1 MLDATPHKYNL
12 GLAELTAKPYLYLS
26 SAQNV
31 PFFVTSA
38 LLFLEVLKFKERSV
52 VRSYMFKQKLLN
64 QKSRKLLIL
73 ITTNILYGIL
83 P

>member
-52 VRSYMFKQKLLN
+52 VR
-64 QKSRKLLIL
+64 
-73 ITTNILYGIL
+73 ITTLVTFLSKNCLIRNHANC
-83 P
+83 